1 MLCQNCNKR
10 EAKVHFTHIINGKK
24 IEAYL
29 CEQCANEKSQF
40 NFGHQFDIN
49 SLFSGLMGFGEVVKP
64 IDTSRN
70 RFLCDRCGMTYQ
82 EFQKTG
88 KLGCSNCY
96 SVFGEVLNPLLK
108 RVHGNTE
115 HNGKI
120 PGSVPDSIKVSKEI
134 EKLKESLN
142 KAIQN
147 EEYEKAAEIR
157 DKIKALEVDS

>member
-1 MLCQNCNKR
+1 
-10 EAKVHFTHIINGKK
+10 VINGKK

-29 CEQCANEKSQF
+29 CEQCANEKSQY

-49 SLFSGLMGFGEVVKP
+49 SLFSGLMGFSEAVPHIETAQQKP
-64 IDTSRN
+64 V
-70 RFLCDRCGMTYQ
+70 CDKCGMSYE

-88 KLGCSNCY
+88 KLGCSDCY
-96 SVFGEVLNPLLK
+96 SIFGDMLKPLLK
-108 RVHGNTE
+108 RVHGNIE

-120 PGSVPDSIKVSKEI
+120 PGSVSQNIKVSKEI

-142 KAIQN
+142 KAIQS

-157 DKIKALEVDS
+157 DQIKGLEVES